1 MSFDLY
7 FCWPNRH
14 RINFDAVKEWA
25 GAIKYVEQRE
35 AQLWYANPETGVY
48 FSIDFEVEAP
58 KSPDDGPQVPADY
71 FDSGLSFNLNY
82 NRPSYFSFE
91 AMPVVEKL
99 VSRFGLSV
107 INPQENLDGSD
118 LAIAVDSDSL
128 IQSWMRHNGRAIH
141 AVMNQPNSFVPLSM
155 PAAASLY
162 LWRYAKAKGD
172 LERTCGE
179 KVFVPSLFPV
189 QKKGDKRAY
198 RASVYTE
205 GLPTIVP
212 ECDWV
217 FVVRQKKRLFRS
229 KGEPEVTAISV
240 DTFHAALAGCI
251 SPFRWQPDVQLISPE
266 SAEKAGKMIQA
277 VERSLPRSE
286 FEVLGMD
293 SFVDIDLPQNPAT
306 LS

>member
-1 MSFDLY
+1 
-7 FCWPNRH
+7 
-14 RINFDAVKEWA
+14 
-25 GAIKYVEQRE
+25 
-35 AQLWYANPETGVY
+35 
-48 FSIDFEVEAP
+48 
-58 KSPDDGPQVPADY
+58 
-71 FDSGLSFNLNY
+71 
-82 NRPSYFSFE
+82 
-91 AMPVVEKL
+91 
-99 VSRFGLSV
+99 
-107 INPQENLDGSD
+107 
-118 LAIAVDSDSL
+118 
-128 IQSWMRHNGRAIH
+128 
-141 AVMNQPNSFVPLSM
+141 
-155 PAAASLY
+155 
-162 LWRYAKAKGD
+162 
-172 LERTCGE
+172 
-179 KVFVPSLFPV
+179 LFPV

-212 ECDWV
+212 ECEWV